1 MTVKTPSRLAAVFAR
16 CATESRSALITY
28 VMAGD
33 PDPAGSA
40 ELARACIAGGAD
52 IVELGIPFSDPLA
65 DGPVIQ
71 AAGERALA
79 SGTRLAQ
86 VLGIAGSL
94 RRGTETPIVLMG
106 YLNPILAMGEG
117 AFFAACER
125 RGVDAVI
132 IPDLLPEAAGVVA
145 GEARRHG
152 VGLVFLVATG
162 TSPARRRRAAK
173 AATAFVYL
181 TAVDGVTGVRQE
193 LPATL
198 AADLAVLRSESPVP
212 VVVGFGISRP
222 EHVAALNGRADG
234 IVVGS
239 AIVAV
244 VAEETDDSRRVE
256 AVRTL
261 VQALRGAMVT

>member
-1 MTVKTPSRLAAVFAR
+1 MH
-16 CATESRSALITY
+16 
-28 VMAGD
+28 D
-33 PDPAGSA
+33 
-40 ELARACIAGGAD
+40 
-52 IVELGIPFSDPLA
+52 
-65 DGPVIQ
+65 
-71 AAGERALA
+71 
-79 SGTRLAQ
+79 
-86 VLGIAGSL
+86 
-94 RRGTETPIVLMG
+94 
-106 YLNPILAMGEG
+106 
-117 AFFAACER
+117 
-125 RGVDAVI
+125 
-132 IPDLLPEAAGVVA
+132 
-145 GEARRHG
+145 

-162 TSPARRRRAAK
+162 TSPARRRRAAE

-181 TAVDGVTGVRQE
+181 TAVDGVTGVRAS

-198 AADLAVLRSESPVP
+198 AADLAVLRRESHVP

-261 VQALRGAMVT
+261 VLALRGAMST